1 MNFEDLAPE
10 LQAKARECK
19 DVNELIALA
28 QAEGHEL
35 SDDELAAISGG
46 MNWDCLNDC
55 SGYQYCEDYDCDPR
69 PI

>member
-28 QAEGHEL
+28 QAEGYEL
-35 SDDELAAISGG
+35 SDDELTAISGG
-46 MNWDCLNDC
+46 GKWNCIDHHGCTSDC
-55 SGYQYCEDYDCDPR
+55 SDHCSAVFY
-69 PI
+69 

>member
-19 DVNELIALA
+19 DVNALIALA

-35 SDDELAAISGG
+35 SDDELTAISGG
-46 MNWDCLNDC
+46 GKWNCIDHHGCTSDC
-55 SGYQYCEDYDCDPR
+55 SDHCSAVFY
-69 PI
+69 